1 MTVHV
6 GDLRSRVSGE
16 GAPAAAA
23 PRAPESPWEGEARLC
38 EQLRALDNDRRR
50 TRAEGYDD

>member
-6 GDLRSRVSGE
+6 GDLRSHVSGE
-16 GAPAAAA
+16 GTPAKAA
-23 PRAPESPWEGEARLC
+23 PRGPESPWDGELRLL
-38 EQLRALDNDRRR
+38 EQLRALEHACGR